1 MITERPRFSQMRN
14 RGAIARALVAGVFL
28 ALELPLLLPLI
39 AGAVAMGL
47 VLRVQALA
55 VVLCGSSRGGP
66 VD

>member
-1 MITERPRFSQMRN
+1 MTTDPHRFSQLHS

-28 ALELPLLLPLI
+28 AFELPLLLPLI

-55 VVLCGSSRGGP
+55 RRALQ
-66 VD
+66 